1 MRRAKPLGRDK
12 GGPLSET
19 ATLDGWLMGELL
31 PERLALCDLTENASA
46 VSSKRGEAKS
56 GINKQILSTK

>member
-1 MRRAKPLGRDK
+1 M
-12 GGPLSET
+12 SET

-31 PERLALCDLTENASA
+31 PKRLALCDLIENASA